1 MDKLHPKFSHNLSSV
16 LVLFLRFSSFA
27 DEEESGAYFMGKRV
41 ERKIQLTSKHVK
53 RFSDLIAIIKTK
65 EYQICT

>member
-1 MDKLHPKFSHNLSSV
+1 
-16 LVLFLRFSSFA
+16 
-27 DEEESGAYFMGKRV
+27 MGKRV